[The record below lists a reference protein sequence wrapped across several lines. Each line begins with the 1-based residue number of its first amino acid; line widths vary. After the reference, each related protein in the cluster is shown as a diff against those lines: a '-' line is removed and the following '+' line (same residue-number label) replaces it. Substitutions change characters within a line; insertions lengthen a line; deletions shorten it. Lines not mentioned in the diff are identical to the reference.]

1 MHSKALTHFDV
12 KIENVLV
19 SSPVAGEIC
28 RDMGEIWPPRRGRG
42 VALSER
48 SSCLLASD
56 GDILT
61 ASRLYLGCTSAA
73 SRRSLGA
80 SRRCL
85 GRQPPLR
92 SAMCPRRR
100 AWPWTKVCVVRLW
113 LGARV
118 ARGSAGR
125 GAAFGSGQVRSSRAI
140 WPRSSRDLAERSSRA
155 IWPRCSRDAA
165 EMQPRCGRAVAEMSQ
180 ELREKK
186 AVTTPLHTVRLFT
199 PAPRA

>member
-1 MHSKALTHFDV
+1 MA
-12 KIENVLV
+12 E
-19 SSPVAGEIC
+19 G
-28 RDMGEIWPPRRGRG
+28 WPRRGRG

-73 SRRSLGA
+73 PRRSLGA

-85 GRQPPLR
+85 GGQPPLR

-165 EMQPRCGRAVAEMSQ
+165 EMWPSCGRDVAGAEGEVGCDHAPAHRAAVHSSAAGLGPRVAPPQAS
-180 ELREKK
+180 R
-186 AVTTPLHTVRLFT
+186 VFPLS
-199 PAPRA
+199 